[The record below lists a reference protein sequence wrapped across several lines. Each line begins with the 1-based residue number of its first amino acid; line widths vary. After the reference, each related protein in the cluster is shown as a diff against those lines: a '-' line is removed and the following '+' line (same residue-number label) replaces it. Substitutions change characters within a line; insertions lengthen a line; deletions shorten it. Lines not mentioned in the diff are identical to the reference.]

1 MASEGYALTDDN
13 CNGRIFGY
21 LWEAAENPA
30 ISIRALQGARRSG
43 KTYTTCQFLLL
54 RALCWGESIVVA
66 SMTAEQ
72 GRAGAYDDM
81 RTILN
86 DAPESYSQYFE
97 IMKSPRE
104 IRCIAKGKNGRCGV
118 ISFRSFLD
126 PETAKGAACDWV
138 FMNEA
143 NKFSKQQYL
152 DLSANARQGVILD
165 YNPQKHFWIDDEDV
179 EVLRCTWQ
187 ENRTHLTPAQIQW
200 FENIEKAAHRDGATA
215 ADIYY
220 YQVYYC
226 GEYCGLSGQIF
237 TRQNIDI
244 RTGIPDNL
252 QSPLVFCDPSALR
265 GADWFAIVLVAMDLQ
280 GDMWVLDV
288 DSKNTG
294 TREERLKAIRKLAG
308 QWDNTRVYIE
318 TNGIIGQEFAEF
330 CQDEQ
335 LEFVPYCSRKNKFE
349 RIIAHYED
357 ITRKVHFVDSIQMTK
372 FLEQVY
378 EFSEEC
384 EHDDNIDAVNS
395 AWMIEQ
401 AMNF

>member
-1 MASEGYALTDDN
+1 MSERYELNAENTN
-13 CNGRIFGY
+13 ERIFRY
-21 LWEAAENPA
+21 LWEATEDGC
-30 ISIRALQGARRSG
+30 SLRALQGARRSG

-54 RALCWGESIVVA
+54 RALCFGESVVVA

-97 IMKSPRE
+97 ILKSPRE
-104 IRCIAKGKNGRCGV
+104 IRCIARGRNGRCGV

-138 FMNEA
+138 FLNEA

-152 DLSANARQGVILD
+152 DLSANARQGAILD
-165 YNPQKHFWIDDEDV
+165 YNPQKHFWVDEFEVDV
-179 EVLRCTWQ
+179 LKCTWQ
-187 ENRTHLTPAQIQW
+187 ENRNHLTSAQIAW
-200 FENIEKAAHRDGATA
+200 FEQLERAAHRDGATA

-237 TRQNIDI
+237 TRANIDV
-244 RTGIPDNL
+244 RTAMPDGLTN
-252 QSPLVFCDPSALR
+252 PTIFCDPSALR
-265 GADWFAIVLVAMDLQ
+265 GNDYFAIVLTAMDTQ
-280 GDMWVLDV
+280 GDMWVVDV
-288 DSKNTG
+288 DSANTG
-294 TREERLKAIRKLAG
+294 TREEQLKTIRKMAAQFDG
-308 QWDNTRVYIE
+308 TRIYIE
-318 TNGIIGQEFAEF
+318 TNGLVGLEFAEY
-330 CQDEQ
+330 CQEEQ
-335 LEFVPYCSRKNKFE
+335 LEFVPYASRKNKFE

-357 ITRKVHFVDSIQMTK
+357 LTRNTHFVDSMQMTK

-378 EFSEEC
+378 EFSEKC

-395 AWMIEQ
+395 AWMVQ
-401 AMNF
+401 CATNY